1 MDKNK
6 KPFFTIAQKALQNT
20 LLKLD
25 DKSFNYEITGIRT
38 QFLENK
44 ENTNKNKDDKLNDLL
59 STLDK
64 VEKLR
69 VKYKL
74 SEPHFIAMAW
84 IVVYNQEPDLID
96 DLYNK
101 TYFKVIPN
109 KYGEKIMYIPV
120 YPETTI
126 EDVRGVFS
134 VIKKNAEIV
143 YGKENYKRLK
153 RKPKLSRD
161 LAASRLK
168 SIGHSNE
175 EIKQILNNQLGF
187 GEDNIIKD
195 EIPKIINKLKKSV
208 IKAKK

>member
-25 DKSFNYEITGIRT
+25 DKSFNREITEIRT
-38 QFLENK
+38 EFLEHK
-44 ENTNKNKDDKLNDLL
+44 EDTNKNKDGKLNDLL

-69 VKYKL
+69 IKYKL

-84 IVVYNQEPDLID
+84 VVVYNQEPDVID

-101 TYFKVIPN
+101 THFEVITN
-109 KYGEKIMYIPV
+109 RHGEEIMYIPI

-126 EDVRGVFS
+126 EDIREIFPT
-134 VIKKNAEIV
+134 IKINAEII
-143 YGKENYKRLK
+143 YGKDKYKRFK
-153 RKPKLSRD
+153 RRPKLSRN

-168 SIGHSNE
+168 SLGYDNE
-175 EIKQILNNQLGF
+175 KIKEILSNQLGF
-187 GEDNIIKD
+187 SEDNIIKED
-195 EIPKIINKLKKSV
+195 IPRIINKLKKSV
-208 IKAKK
+208 IKAK

>member
-20 LLKLD
+20 LIMLG
-25 DKSFNYEITGIRT
+25 DKDFNREITEIRT
-38 QFLENK
+38 EFLEQKDDANK
-44 ENTNKNKDDKLNDLL
+44 IKDDKLNNLL
-59 STLDK
+59 STLDR

-69 VKYKL
+69 IKYKL
-74 SEPHFIAMAW
+74 SEPHFISMAW

-96 DLYNK
+96 NLYNK
-101 TYFKVIPN
+101 THFKVIPN
-109 KYGEKIMYIPV
+109 KYGEEIMYIPI

-126 EDVRGVFS
+126 EDIRGIFS
-134 VIKKNAEIV
+134 TIKTNAEIV
-143 YGKENYKRLK
+143 YGKENYKKLK

-168 SIGHSNE
+168 SLGHNNE

-187 GEDNIIKD
+187 SEDNIIKE